1 MNSHLSRTIYI
12 HRIVLTDSLCPQI
25 SYISRYVTC
34 KNTERKKR
42 KEGGRKKKETIGLR
56 KKRGNCTTFFAAALC
71 NDTANRLVSICRPC
85 QVASSSQEK
94 RAQITRHFCISVDVS
109 PRCLLARTIW
119 LKAHGAATCTP
130 LNFNLIAL
138 KVTEYT
144 ALSFEFTVLSHIPTA
159 RTRSRFPRDS
169 AALPY
174 PEIYSGQSR
183 D

>member
-1 MNSHLSRTIYI
+1 MSPDILYI
-12 HRIVLTDSLCPQI
+12 ALRNLQKHG
-25 SYISRYVTC
+25 
-34 KNTERKKR
+34 KKETER
-42 KEGGRKKKETIGLR
+42 GGKKKKKKTIGLR
-56 KKRGNCTTFFAAALC
+56 KKRGNCTAFFAAALC

-85 QVASSSQEK
+85 QAASSSQEK

>member
-12 HRIVLTDSLCPQI
+12 HRIVLTDSLCPRI

-42 KEGGRKKKETIGLR
+42 KEGEEKKKETIGLR

-85 QVASSSQEK
+85 QAASSSQEK